1 MKARLKT
8 VLAAISASAALT
20 TALLLATGV
29 PASAA
34 PPTAAST
41 SGPPA
46 SAASAAAS
54 SGPSNPWL
62 ARSGLP
68 RQAAERLQAEIDAQ
82 IAAYGGTQISPYE
95 VAYNGGDV
103 IMVFANPVT
112 GELPTGSAD
121 RAETRQ
127 PADAAQPGAFAQL
140 TPLTTS
146 YRYGCPYTSTTG
158 WTCFYQNINFNHY
171 SCGGGGACG
180 DGGRMLQI
188 NSCGN
193 QSLATYGFSGET
205 SSWVNN
211 TDAYVTVYDGNNSLL
226 WSESPGSASAYVG
239 SVDNDKAAS
248 FWLIC

>member
-8 VLAAISASAALT
+8 VLPAISASAALT
-20 TALLLATGV
+20 TALLLAASA

-34 PPTAAST
+34 PSAAT
-41 SGPPA
+41 SASAAPA
-46 SAASAAAS
+46 SAASS
-54 SGPSNPWL
+54 SPSNPWI

-82 IAAYGGTQISPYE
+82 IMAYGGTQISPYE

-127 PADAAQPGAFAQL
+127 PADAGPPDAFAPL

-146 YRYGCPYTSTTG
+146 YRYGCPYTSTAG
-158 WTCFYQNINFNHY
+158 WTCFYQNIDFNHY

-180 DGGRMLQI
+180 DGGRMLQV

-193 QSLATYGFSGET
+193 QSLATYGFSGQT

-226 WSESPGSASAYVG
+226 WSESPGGSSAYVG
-239 SVDNDKAAS
+239 SADNDKAVS